1 MTGLHE
7 CRRFSRERV
16 GIQLAV
22 TDGMGTFPSPA
33 TTREQDWLHCL
44 FMRDGRTISCGVDS
58 RGDGTYSVNV
68 LRLWETGE
76 HSSEN
81 FADPE
86 DALRRHREIVR
97 YLQAS
102 GWLIMNGGVVRLA
115 A

>member
-1 MTGLHE
+1 
-7 CRRFSRERV
+7 
-16 GIQLAV
+16 
-22 TDGMGTFPSPA
+22 MGTFSSAA
-33 TTREQDWLHCL
+33 TPREQDWLHCL

-76 HSSEN
+76 HSSEH
-81 FADPE
+81 FASPE
-86 DALRRHREIVR
+86 DALRRHGEIVR
-97 YLQAS
+97 FLQAS